1 MTVRSTRTFVLF
13 EMQGFQVRIAEAAK
27 ERGFHTV
34 VLNHDPLRTSGASA
48 VAPGVVDEYVHVA
61 SWSDVDSVRALVT
74 DVAERYDVAGVHSGF
89 EPTQRYAIELRAA
102 GGMPHNTVEE
112 KLRALDKVRV
122 RRHLYDAGL
131 SRLRSTSLTEALT
144 WDAWRFDG
152 PAVVKPANG
161 TASVLCHVVDS
172 LDGLRA
178 AAAEVRAARIP
189 NALMHDY
196 VTAHGEFVVEEQARG
211 ELLSVES
218 LVSGGRIRHVG
229 LTGRYQLAADPVVE
243 QGLFFPYDHPRDA
256 DIHAACARFHESLR
270 ITEGA
275 THLEVMVPEDGPVEL
290 IDFNLRFAG
299 LGSIVLAS
307 EVYELP
313 FARFLADLALGEEPD
328 LPALAPE
335 HRYAVDVAVMPP
347 PGETPF
353 TDLAL
358 PPDTLAH
365 RVTKKV
371 GGTLSGGNA
380 QIDTVAWF
388 VVTGATAV
396 EAHRAALAARAAT
409 VLNGTPLGDRP
420 ALLCPRHV
428 GADLAV
434 PR

>member
-1 MTVRSTRTFVLF
+1 
-13 EMQGFQVRIAEAAK
+13 
-27 ERGFHTV
+27 
-34 VLNHDPLRTSGASA
+34 
-48 VAPGVVDEYVHVA
+48 
-61 SWSDVDSVRALVT
+61 
-74 DVAERYDVAGVHSGF
+74 
-89 EPTQRYAIELRAA
+89 
-102 GGMPHNTVEE
+102 
-112 KLRALDKVRV
+112 
-122 RRHLYDAGL
+122 
-131 SRLRSTSLTEALT
+131 
-144 WDAWRFDG
+144 
-152 PAVVKPANG
+152 VVKPANG
-161 TASVLCHVVDS
+161 TASVLCRVVDS

-196 VTAHGEFVVEEQARG
+196 VTAHGEFVVEEQAHG

-256 DIHAACARFHESLR
+256 DIRAACARFHESLGIR
-270 ITEGA
+270 EGA

-307 EVYELP
+307 EVYAVP

-328 LPALAPE
+328 LPTLAPD

-347 PGETPF
+347 PGETAF
-353 TDLAL
+353 TGIVL

-388 VVTGATAV
+388 VVTGATAQ
-396 EAHRAALAARAAT
+396 EAHRNALAARATT
-409 VLNGTPLGDRP
+409 VLNGTSLGDGQ
-420 ALLCPRHV
+420 ALLYPRHL
-428 GADLAV
+428 GADLAA

>member
-1 MTVRSTRTFVLF
+1 MTPTFVLF

-34 VLNHDPLRTSGASA
+34 VVNHDPLRTTGASA

-61 SWSDVDSVRALVT
+61 CWSDVDTVRKLVG
-74 DVAERYDVAGVHSGF
+74 DVAAKYDVAGVHSAF
-89 EPTQRYAIELRAA
+89 EPTQRYAIELRAHA
-102 GGMPHNTVEE
+102 GLPHNTVEDT
-112 KLRALDKVRV
+112 LRALDKVRV
-122 RRHLYDAGL
+122 RRHLFDQGL
-131 SRLRSTSLTEALT
+131 SRLRGVPLREALT
-144 WDAWRFDG
+144 WEHWPFAG
-152 PAVVKPANG
+152 AAVLKPANG

-178 AAAEVRAARIP
+178 AAASVRAARIP

-229 LTGRYQLAADPVVE
+229 LTGRYLLAADPVVE
-243 QGLFFPYDHPRDA
+243 QGLFLPYTHPREA
-256 DIHAACARFHESLR
+256 DIRAACARFHESLN

-275 THLEVMVPEDGPVEL
+275 THLEVMVPDDGPVEL

-307 EVYELP
+307 EVYDVP
-313 FARFLADLALGEEPD
+313 FAGFLADLALGREPD
-328 LPALAPE
+328 LPLLAPG

-347 PGETPF
+347 AGETELR
-353 TDLAL
+353 DLTL
-358 PPDTLAH
+358 PPDTIAQ
-365 RVTKKV
+365 RVTKKI
-371 GGTLSGGNA
+371 GGTLTGGNA

-388 VVTGATAV
+388 GVTGETAAQ
-396 EAHRAALAARAAT
+396 AHRSALAARSAT
-409 VLNGTPLGDRP
+409 ILNGAPLGEDP
-420 ALLCPRHV
+420 PLICPRHV
-428 GADLAV
+428 EADVAV